1 MDAVSHY
8 LNHILAPRLRNYGVS
23 ELFLLYTIDTI
34 NTQMTSLLRHWDD
47 RVFRNAVLLLGLEEG
62 SYYEPPSKI
71 DVRCFVVITIR
82 NSPIETI
89 QSDAYASAGLS
100 KALTNKDVKDITSEA
115 IRHFSSQDFSAMCKQ
130 AKASSKTDLYFD
142 MKQQHPVAWAALEKL
157 AMTSAKTVDYPKID
171 CSEPFSFEGWVDD
184 PAKTIQKTDFK
195 PIIFDAY
202 VPEFDPSLL
211 EILQAVTSTSSSALV
226 VDAFKVISRNIKKL
240 MDVIELLL
248 TRDHALV
255 TTNFY
260 LTNGHV
266 ERRIKPLRAAHTVE
280 EMKRNFAQNN
290 QLGHKHKAEL
300 KQYLKQLQAQ

>member
-8 LNHILAPRLRNYGVS
+8 LNQILAPRLRSYGIS
-23 ELFLLYTIDTI
+23 ERFLLYTIDII

-47 RVFRNAVLLLGLEEG
+47 RVFRNTVLLLGLEEG
-62 SYYEPPSKI
+62 SYYEPPGKI
-71 DVRCFVVITIR
+71 DVRCFVVVTIR

-115 IRHFSSQDFSAMCKQ
+115 IRYFSSQDFSAMCKQ

-157 AMTSAKTVDYPKID
+157 AMTSAKTADYPKID
-171 CSEPFSFEGWVDD
+171 CSEPFSFDGWAND
-184 PAKTIQKTDFK
+184 PSKTIQKADFK

-202 VPEFDPSLL
+202 VPEFDPNLL
-211 EILQAVTSTSSSALV
+211 EILQAVTSTPSSALV
-226 VDAFKVISRNIKKL
+226 VDAFKVISRNVKKL
-240 MDVIELLL
+240 MDVMELLL

-266 ERRIKPLRAAHTVE
+266 ERRIKPLRAAHTIE
-280 EMKRNFAQNN
+280 EMKVNFTQTD

-300 KQYLKQLQAQ
+300 KQYLKQLQA